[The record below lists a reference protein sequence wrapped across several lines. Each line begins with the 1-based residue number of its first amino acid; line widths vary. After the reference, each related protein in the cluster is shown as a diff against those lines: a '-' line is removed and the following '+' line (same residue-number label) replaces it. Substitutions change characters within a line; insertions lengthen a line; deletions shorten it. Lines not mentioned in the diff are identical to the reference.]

1 MKKENL
7 NREKKIIFIIFHLF
21 ISNIT
26 LLGIFFFFVIAEIKM
41 PSGKVDLP
49 LIEDNRDGTVRV
61 QYDPKEEGVHELVI
75 LYNGVPVEGKIH

>member
-1 MKKENL
+1 
-7 NREKKIIFIIFHLF
+7 
-21 ISNIT
+21 
-26 LLGIFFFFVIAEIKM
+26 M

-75 LYNGVPVEGKIH
+75 LYNGVPVEGNYSTAHHV

>member
-1 MKKENL
+1 
-7 NREKKIIFIIFHLF
+7 
-21 ISNIT
+21 
-26 LLGIFFFFVIAEIKM
+26 M

-75 LYNGVPVEGKIH
+75 LYNGVPVEGKCNKRLSTFVCMNVQIVDR